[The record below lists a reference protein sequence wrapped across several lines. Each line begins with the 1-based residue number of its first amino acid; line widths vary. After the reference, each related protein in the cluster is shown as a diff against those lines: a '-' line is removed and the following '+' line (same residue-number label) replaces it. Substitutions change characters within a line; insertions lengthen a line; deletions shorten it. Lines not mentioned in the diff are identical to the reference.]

1 MTTRIEQKEKRR
13 KEILEIGLDLFI
25 NRGYAATKIGDIAKR
40 ANMSMGL
47 LFHYFKSK
55 EHLYEELIR
64 IGVSGPELV
73 MSGDKSD
80 PLAFFERTAEQIFK
94 YATDYPATAKMFVL
108 MKQAMYN
115 EAAPDSVKEMLKEV
129 STITE
134 TSALMKTGQQNGTIR
149 EGSPTAL
156 SLAYW
161 AAIQGVCEELAL
173 NPGAPCPESDWI
185 VDIIRRK

>member
-13 KEILEIGLDLFI
+13 KEILAIGLDLFI
-25 NRGYAATKIGDIAKR
+25 NRGYAATKISDIAKR

-55 EHLYEELIR
+55 EHLYEELVR

-80 PLAFFERTAEQIFK
+80 PLAFFETAADQIFR
-94 YATDYPATAKMFVL
+94 YANEDPATAKMFVL

-115 EAAPDSVKEMLKEV
+115 DAAPDSVKNMLKEV
-129 STITE
+129 NTIIDTA
-134 TSALMKTGQQNGTIR
+134 ALMEEGQQNGTIR
-149 EGSPTAL
+149 EGNPAAL
-156 SLAYW
+156 SLAFW

-173 NPGAPCPESDWI
+173 NPDAPCPESDWI
-185 VDIIRRK
+185 VDMIRRK